1 MILRTMEDHCYA
13 ECHIACKPFML
24 SAIMLN
30 VVMLSV
36 NILSFVA
43 PRNTGEL
50 LLYPQ
55 ILDVG
60 RKVCQSNTLPY

>member
-1 MILRTMEDHCYA
+1 MLSVIFT
-13 ECHIACKPFML
+13 CKPFIL
-24 SAIMLN
+24 SVVMLN

-36 NILSFVA
+36 NIPSVVA
-43 PRNTGEL
+43 PSNTGEF

-60 RKVCQSNTLPY
+60 RKVCQSQTL